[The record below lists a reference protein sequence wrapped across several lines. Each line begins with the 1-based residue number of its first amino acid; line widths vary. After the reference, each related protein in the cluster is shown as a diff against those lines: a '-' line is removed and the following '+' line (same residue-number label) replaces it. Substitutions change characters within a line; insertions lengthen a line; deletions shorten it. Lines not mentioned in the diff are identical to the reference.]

1 MGSNPTSSDPIVLV
15 LKLIMFF
22 YIKASS
28 KDQKVLEKFSF
39 FLSKLE
45 TSTFTLKCFSKQKK
59 RKFIT
64 ILKSPHVN
72 KTAQEQFEFRF
83 YSKRFLI
90 NSFQP
95 LTFLFIL
102 KRIKNL
108 SFSGLNLEVKSL
120 LEHNEKNKNFLK
132 LISPDNLTL
141 SVKPDCNKQK
151 LPKKSFTQN
160 FLLKKYIQLF
170 DCYGEIFLKDIVYF
184 NNNKSPKKS

>member
-83 YSKRFLI
+83 YNKRFLI

-95 LTFLFIL
+95 LTFLFVL
-102 KRIKNL
+102 KKIKNL

-132 LISPDNLTL
+132 LLSPDNLTL
-141 SVKPDCNKQK
+141 SIKHDCNKQK
-151 LPKKSFTQN
+151 LTNKFPTEN
-160 FLLKKYIQLF
+160 LLLKKYIQLF
-170 DCYGEIFLKDIVYF
+170 DCYGEMFLKDIVYF
-184 NNNKSPKKS
+184 NSNKSPKKS

>member
-1 MGSNPTSSDPIVLV
+1 
-15 LKLIMFF
+15 MFF

-28 KDQKVLEKFSF
+28 KDKKVLEKFSW

-45 TSTFTLKCFSKQKK
+45 TSTFILKCFSKQKK

-64 ILKSPHVN
+64 ILKSPHIN

-83 YSKRFLI
+83 YNKRFLI

-102 KRIKNL
+102 KKIKNL

-120 LEHNEKNKNFLK
+120 LEYNEKNKNFLK

-141 SVKPDCNKQK
+141 KIQHNCTKQK
-151 LPKKSFTQN
+151 SINKSFPQN
-160 FLLKKYIQLF
+160 LLLKKYIQLF
-170 DCYGEIFLKDIVYF
+170 DCYGEIFLKDIIYF
-184 NNNKSPKKS
+184 NNNKLSKKY

>member
-1 MGSNPTSSDPIVLV
+1 LV
-15 LKLIMFF
+15 LKLTMFF

-28 KDQKVLEKFSF
+28 KDKKVLKKFSW

-45 TSTFTLKCFSKQKK
+45 TSTFILKCFSKQKK

-83 YSKRFLI
+83 YNKSFLI

-102 KRIKNL
+102 KKIKNL

-132 LISPDNLTL
+132 LISPDNLTINI
-141 SVKPDCNKQK
+141 KHGWDNQK
-151 LPKKSFTQN
+151 LNNKSSPQN
-160 FLLKKYIQLF
+160 PLLKKYIQLF
-170 DCYGEIFLKDIVYF
+170 DCYGEMFLKDVVYF
-184 NNNKSPKKS
+184 NNGKSSKKS

>member
-1 MGSNPTSSDPIVLV
+1 
-15 LKLIMFF
+15 MFF

-28 KDQKVLEKFSF
+28 KDKKVLEKFSR

-45 TSTFTLKCFSKQKK
+45 TSTFILKCFSKQKK

-64 ILKSPHVN
+64 ILKSPHIN

-83 YSKRFLI
+83 YNKRFLI

-102 KRIKNL
+102 KKIKNL
-108 SFSGLNLEVKSL
+108 SFSGLNLEVKGL
-120 LEHNEKNKNFLK
+120 LKYNEKNKNFLK
-132 LISPDNLTL
+132 LLSPDNFTL
-141 SVKPDCNKQK
+141 KIKHDYTKQK
-151 LPKKSFTQN
+151 LINKSSPQN
-160 FLLKKYIQLF
+160 FLLKKYIQSF

-184 NNNKSPKKS
+184 NNNKFSEKY

>member
-1 MGSNPTSSDPIVLV
+1 
-15 LKLIMFF
+15 MFF
-22 YIKASS
+22 HIKASS
-28 KDQKVLEKFSF
+28 KDKKILEKFSW

-45 TSTFTLKCFSKQKK
+45 TSTFILKCFSKQKK

-64 ILKSPHVN
+64 ILKSPHIN

-83 YSKRFLI
+83 YNKRFLI

-102 KRIKNL
+102 KKIKNL

-120 LEHNEKNKNFLK
+120 LKYNEKNKNFLK

-141 SVKPDCNKQK
+141 NIKHDCNKQAN
-151 LPKKSFTQN
+151 KSSSQN
-160 FLLKKYIQLF
+160 LLLKKYIQLF

-184 NNNKSPKKS
+184 NKSKSSNKS

>member
-1 MGSNPTSSDPIVLV
+1 VGSNPTSSDPIILAR
-15 LKLIMFF
+15 KLIMFF

-28 KDQKVLEKFSF
+28 KDKKVLEKFSW

-83 YSKRFLI
+83 YNKRFLI

-102 KRIKNL
+102 KKIKNL

-120 LEHNEKNKNFLK
+120 LKSNEKNNNFLK

-141 SVKPDCNKQK
+141 NIKHDYNKQK
-151 LPKKSFTQN
+151 LTRKSLSQN
-160 FLLKKYIQLF
+160 LLLKKYIQLF

-184 NNNKSPKKS
+184 KNNKLPTKS

>member
-1 MGSNPTSSDPIVLV
+1 LV
-15 LKLIMFF
+15 HKLTMFF

-28 KDQKVLEKFSF
+28 KDKKVLEKFSW

-45 TSTFTLKCFSKQKK
+45 TSTFILKCFSKQKK

-64 ILKSPHVN
+64 ILKSPHIN

-102 KRIKNL
+102 KKIKNL

-120 LEHNEKNKNFLK
+120 LEYNEKNKNFLK

-141 SVKPDCNKQK
+141 NIKRDCNKQK
-151 LPKKSFTQN
+151 LANKSFSQN
-160 FLLKKYIQLF
+160 LLLKKYIQLF
-170 DCYGEIFLKDIVYF
+170 DCYGETFLKDIIYL
-184 NNNKSPKKS
+184 NTNKPSKKY